1 MTNSIPVNYH
11 SKLNDSLGEF
21 LHCCPTMAQ
30 LQLKEQVKIRE
41 LKKGEIFISNGDE
54 CNGIYIVLDGAVK
67 LFIQRNTQK
76 QILLFKGC
84 KDVIGLQLA
93 MNNETFDYYA
103 SALTQTVVAYIPLE
117 QLRKMLVT
125 HPNSFFAFMRK
136 IDQKAM
142 MLENHSTLMMTGNA
156 EKIVLRTIDD
166 LRKRFGTDPNGY
178 LKLKISVKDL
188 AGYVGLSKT
197 SLYRVLQS
205 LKNQS
210 ILSHYMNRYKLEKA
224 IL

>member
-1 MTNSIPVNYH
+1 MTNSIPMAYQ

-30 LQLKEQVKIRE
+30 LQLREQVKIKE

-54 CNGIYIVLDGAVK
+54 CNGIYIVLEGVVK
-67 LFIQRNTQK
+67 LFVNHNNQK
-76 QILLFKGC
+76 TILLFKGC
-84 KDVIGLQLA
+84 RDAIGLQVA
-93 MNNETFDYYA
+93 MSNKPFDYYA
-103 SALTQTVVAYIPLE
+103 SALTQTIVAYIPVE
-117 QLRKMLVT
+117 QLKKMLVT

-136 IDQKAM
+136 IDQKAVM
-142 MLENHSTLMMTGNA
+142 IENHSALIMTGNA
-156 EKIVLRTIDD
+156 EKIVLRTIYD

-205 LKNQS
+205 LKEQS
-210 ILSHYMNRYKLEKA
+210 ILTHYLNRYKLEKT